1 MIHTAGLNDN
11 TKAQYN
17 HINKD
22 NGNTKIG
29 DVDVENMQKEKE
41 EERGEKGVKALPD
54 VDRTYSI
61 YITEFSHQTIREL
74 WINLLLE
81 M

>member
-22 NGNTKIG
+22 NGNTQIG
-29 DVDVENMQKEKE
+29 DMDVENMQKEKE

-54 VDRTYSI
+54 VDRT
-61 YITEFSHQTIREL
+61 
-74 WINLLLE
+74 
-81 M
+81 